1 MYSTA
6 EQIRG
11 VAPSVCMA
19 NPTCQPKKR
28 TGLGLS
34 TKGLLLITSLR
45 VQIHKANL
53 KMKHQS
59 SIANDVIHRCAQKL
73 GISVEKLVEEF
84 EAGWKQE
91 IGDYSRKLL
100 EFCCSKALTVECPH
114 IQEKI
119 IDGSFS
125 RLTFDM
131 MLAWEM
137 PTSQDEESYM
147 EQVGKGRE
155 DRKLPANVPEE
166 QDDIPLFY
174 TDLMPL
180 LVNEE
185 PSIGEDAF
193 VWLGS
198 LVPLVVDVVNGRF
211 AFETLTAPTGHR
223 LFFPGYKKFLQE
235 IDKCIKHLQKHA
247 KPKGVEL
254 ADDEFILHVEGTA
267 SSQRVVR
274 HVGGTSW
281 PGRLTLTNYALY
293 FEAMGVITYDD
304 ALKIDLSKNISHTVK
319 PAATG
324 PWGAP
329 LFDKA
334 IIYESPEFSEGIVLE
349 FPEMTS
355 STRRDHWLALVKEVM
370 LMHQFL
376 SSYNVECPIQAWEMH
391 ARTISGIIRL
401 HAARELLRI
410 SPPSPTKFLI
420 FALFDE
426 LPKGDYVLEQLAES
440 LKKVNSGHPCSACSI
455 LRTMNMSQ
463 SVLPGVEVEAV
474 GKECTSASG
483 QDDIPSSLESAIN
496 QVREEAKEVEIAKAT
511 TEVLKEDGI
520 GESATV
526 LMELLK
532 PLENVVPWFQD
543 VISWR
548 RPSTTLTMIVASLVI
563 IYKEWVGKSI
573 AAGLLS
579 LVLKMILARHGRSQ
593 DKCNEVVVCSGSN
606 QKTTMESIV
615 AAQFGLKN
623 VHEMMQL
630 ANISILKI
638 QSLIHTKARKCS
650 KHYWTDLH
658 VMLMF
663 LARSVLSSSITL
675 IRILDSMSF
684 ASIKS
689 SRRCLQQADMVMAAM
704 TVLAIILAVVPLK
717 YMLIAITLHSIIMTS
732 KLGRHFGNA
741 QGSRR
746 LKEWWDSIPIV
757 PIHVVQ
763 DASQCP
769 S

>member
-1 MYSTA
+1 MGWSGILPSPSNPPYCNAKMYSTT

-11 VAPSVCMA
+11 VAPS
-19 NPTCQPKKR
+19 
-28 TGLGLS
+28 
-34 TKGLLLITSLR
+34 
-45 VQIHKANL
+45 IHKANL

-73 GISVEKLVEEF
+73 GVSVEKLVEEF

-91 IGDYSRKLL
+91 IGDYSRKLV

-137 PTSQDEESYM
+137 PTSQDEESHM

-483 QDDIPSSLESAIN
+483 QDDIPSSLESAID

-543 VISWR
+543 VVSWR
-548 RPSTTLTMIVASLVI
+548 RPATTLTMIVASLVI
-563 IYKEWVGKSI
+563 IYKEWVGKAIS
-573 AAGLLS
+573 AGLLW
-579 LVLKMILARHGRSQ
+579 LVLKMILARYGRSQ

-638 QSLIHTKARKCS
+638 QSLIHAKARK
-650 KHYWTDLH
+650 
-658 VMLMF
+658 
-663 LARSVLSSSITL
+663 
-675 IRILDSMSF
+675 
-684 ASIKS
+684 
-689 SRRCLQQADMVMAAM
+689 QADVVMAAM

-717 YMLIAITLHSIIMTS
+717 YMLIAITLHSIIITS
-732 KLGRHFGNA
+732 KLGRHFRNA
-741 QGSRR
+741 QGNRR

-757 PIHVVQ
+757 PIHVVE

>member
-1 MYSTA
+1 MYSTT

-73 GISVEKLVEEF
+73 GVSVEKLVEEF

-91 IGDYSRKLL
+91 IGDYSRKLV

-137 PTSQDEESYM
+137 PTSQDEESHM

-483 QDDIPSSLESAIN
+483 QDDIPSSLESAID

-543 VISWR
+543 VVSWR
-548 RPSTTLTMIVASLVI
+548 RPATTLTMIVASLVI
-563 IYKEWVGKSI
+563 IYKEWVGKAIS
-573 AAGLLS
+573 AGLLW
-579 LVLKMILARHGRSQ
+579 LVLKMILAS
-593 DKCNEVVVCSGSN
+593 
-606 QKTTMESIV
+606 
-615 AAQFGLKN
+615 
-623 VHEMMQL
+623 
-630 ANISILKI
+630 
-638 QSLIHTKARKCS
+638 KA
-650 KHYWTDLH
+650 D
-658 VMLMF
+658 V
-663 LARSVLSSSITL
+663 
-675 IRILDSMSF
+675 
-684 ASIKS
+684 
-689 SRRCLQQADMVMAAM
+689 VMAAM

-717 YMLIAITLHSIIMTS
+717 YMLIAITLHSIIITS
-732 KLGRHFGNA
+732 KLGRHFRNA

-757 PIHVVQ
+757 PIHVVE

>member
-1 MYSTA
+1 MYSTT

-73 GISVEKLVEEF
+73 GVSVEKLVEEF

-91 IGDYSRKLL
+91 IGDYSRKLV

-137 PTSQDEESYM
+137 PTSQDEESHM

-155 DRKLPANVPEE
+155 DRKLPENVPEE

-483 QDDIPSSLESAIN
+483 QDDIPSSLESAID

-543 VISWR
+543 VVSWR
-548 RPSTTLTMIVASLVI
+548 RPATTLTMIVASLVI
-563 IYKEWVGKSI
+563 IYKEWVGKAIS
-573 AAGLLS
+573 AGLLW
-579 LVLKMILARHGRSQ
+579 LVLKMILARYGRSQ

-638 QSLIHTKARKCS
+638 QSLIHAKARK
-650 KHYWTDLH
+650 
-658 VMLMF
+658 
-663 LARSVLSSSITL
+663 
-675 IRILDSMSF
+675 
-684 ASIKS
+684 
-689 SRRCLQQADMVMAAM
+689 QADVVMAAM

-717 YMLIAITLHSIIMTS
+717 YMLIAITLHSIIITS
-732 KLGRHFGNA
+732 KLGRHFRNA
-741 QGSRR
+741 QGNRR

-757 PIHVVQ
+757 PIHVVE

>member
-1 MYSTA
+1 MYSTT

-73 GISVEKLVEEF
+73 GVSVEKLVEEF

-91 IGDYSRKLL
+91 IGDYSRKLV

-137 PTSQDEESYM
+137 PTSQDEESHM
-147 EQVGKGRE
+147 
-155 DRKLPANVPEE
+155 
-166 QDDIPLFY
+166 
-174 TDLMPL
+174 
-180 LVNEE
+180 VNEE

-483 QDDIPSSLESAIN
+483 QDDIPSSLESAID

-543 VISWR
+543 VVSWR
-548 RPSTTLTMIVASLVI
+548 RPATTLTMIVASLVI
-563 IYKEWVGKSI
+563 IYKEWVGKAIS
-573 AAGLLS
+573 AGLLW
-579 LVLKMILARHGRSQ
+579 LVLKMILAS
-593 DKCNEVVVCSGSN
+593 
-606 QKTTMESIV
+606 
-615 AAQFGLKN
+615 
-623 VHEMMQL
+623 
-630 ANISILKI
+630 
-638 QSLIHTKARKCS
+638 KA
-650 KHYWTDLH
+650 D
-658 VMLMF
+658 V
-663 LARSVLSSSITL
+663 
-675 IRILDSMSF
+675 
-684 ASIKS
+684 
-689 SRRCLQQADMVMAAM
+689 VMAAM

-717 YMLIAITLHSIIMTS
+717 YMLIAITLHSIIITS
-732 KLGRHFGNA
+732 KLGRHFRNA

-757 PIHVVQ
+757 PIHVVE

>member
-1 MYSTA
+1 MYSTT

-73 GISVEKLVEEF
+73 GVSVEKLVEEF

-91 IGDYSRKLL
+91 IGHYSRKLV

-137 PTSQDEESYM
+137 PASQDEESHM

-198 LVPLVVDVVNGRF
+198 LIPLVVDVVNGRF

-247 KPKGVEL
+247 NPKGVEL

-293 FEAMGVITYDD
+293 FEAMGVMTYDD

-463 SVLPGVEVEAV
+463 SVLPGVEVEAA

-483 QDDIPSSLESAIN
+483 QDDVPSSLESAIN

-548 RPSTTLTMIVASLVI
+548 RPATTLTMIVASLVI
-563 IYKEWVGKSI
+563 IYKEWVGKAI
-573 AAGLLS
+573 GAGLLW
-579 LVLKMILARHGRSQ
+579 LVLKMILARRGRSQ

-638 QSLIHTKARKCS
+638 QSLIHAKARK
-650 KHYWTDLH
+650 
-658 VMLMF
+658 
-663 LARSVLSSSITL
+663 
-675 IRILDSMSF
+675 
-684 ASIKS
+684 
-689 SRRCLQQADMVMAAM
+689 QADMVMAAM

-732 KLGRHFGNA
+732 KLGKHFGNA

-757 PIHVVQ
+757 PIHVVE

>member
-1 MYSTA
+1 MYTA

-34 TKGLLLITSLR
+34 TKGLLLLTSLR

-91 IGDYSRKLL
+91 IGDYSRKLV
-100 EFCCSKALTVECPH
+100 EFCCSKALTVECPY

-137 PTSQDEESYM
+137 PTSQDEESHM

-267 SSQRVVR
+267 SSQRVVQ

-281 PGRLTLTNYALY
+281 PGRLTLTNYAVY

-355 STRRDHWLALVKEVM
+355 STRRDHWLALIKEVM

-511 TEVLKEDGI
+511 TEVLKEEGI

-532 PLENVVPWFQD
+532 PLKNVVPWFQD

-548 RPSTTLTMIVASLVI
+548 RPATTLTMIVASLVI
-563 IYKEWVGKSI
+563 IYKEWVGKAI
-573 AAGLLS
+573 AAGLLW
-579 LVLKMILARHGRSQ
+579 LVLKMILARYGRSQ

-638 QSLIHTKARKCS
+638 QSLIHAKARK
-650 KHYWTDLH
+650 
-658 VMLMF
+658 
-663 LARSVLSSSITL
+663 
-675 IRILDSMSF
+675 
-684 ASIKS
+684 
-689 SRRCLQQADMVMAAM
+689 QADMVMAAM

-741 QGSRR
+741 QGNRR

-757 PIHVVQ
+757 PIHVVE

>member
-1 MYSTA
+1 
-6 EQIRG
+6 
-11 VAPSVCMA
+11 
-19 NPTCQPKKR
+19 
-28 TGLGLS
+28 
-34 TKGLLLITSLR
+34 
-45 VQIHKANL
+45 
-53 KMKHQS
+53 
-59 SIANDVIHRCAQKL
+59 
-73 GISVEKLVEEF
+73 
-84 EAGWKQE
+84 
-91 IGDYSRKLL
+91 
-100 EFCCSKALTVECPH
+100 
-114 IQEKI
+114 
-119 IDGSFS
+119 
-125 RLTFDM
+125 M

-137 PTSQDEESYM
+137 PTSQDEESHM

-267 SSQRVVR
+267 SSQRVVQ

-281 PGRLTLTNYALY
+281 PGRLTLTNYAVY

-355 STRRDHWLALVKEVM
+355 STRRDHWLALIKEVM

-511 TEVLKEDGI
+511 TEVLKEEGI

-532 PLENVVPWFQD
+532 PLKNVVPWFQD

-548 RPSTTLTMIVASLVI
+548 RPATTLTMIVASLVI
-563 IYKEWVGKSI
+563 IYKEWVGKAI
-573 AAGLLS
+573 AAGLLW
-579 LVLKMILARHGRSQ
+579 LVLKMILARYGRSQ

-638 QSLIHTKARKCS
+638 QSLIHAKARK
-650 KHYWTDLH
+650 
-658 VMLMF
+658 
-663 LARSVLSSSITL
+663 
-675 IRILDSMSF
+675 
-684 ASIKS
+684 
-689 SRRCLQQADMVMAAM
+689 QADMVMAAM

-741 QGSRR
+741 QGNRR

-757 PIHVVQ
+757 PIHVVE

>member
-1 MYSTA
+1 MYSTT

-73 GISVEKLVEEF
+73 GVSVEKLVEEF

-91 IGDYSRKLL
+91 IGDYSRKLV

-137 PTSQDEESYM
+137 PTSQDEESHM

-155 DRKLPANVPEE
+155 DRKLPENVPEE

-483 QDDIPSSLESAIN
+483 QDDIPSSLESAID

-543 VISWR
+543 VVSWR
-548 RPSTTLTMIVASLVI
+548 RPATTLTMIVASLVI
-563 IYKEWVGKSI
+563 IYKEWVGKAIS
-573 AAGLLS
+573 AGLLW
-579 LVLKMILARHGRSQ
+579 LVLKMILARYGRSQ

-638 QSLIHTKARKCS
+638 QSLIHAKARK
-650 KHYWTDLH
+650 
-658 VMLMF
+658 
-663 LARSVLSSSITL
+663 
-675 IRILDSMSF
+675 
-684 ASIKS
+684 IKS
-689 SRRCLQQADMVMAAM
+689 SRRCLQQADVVMAAM

-717 YMLIAITLHSIIMTS
+717 YMLIAITLHSIIITS
-732 KLGRHFGNA
+732 KLGRHFRNA
-741 QGSRR
+741 QGNRR

-757 PIHVVQ
+757 PIHVVE

>member
-1 MYSTA
+1 MYSTT

-73 GISVEKLVEEF
+73 GVSVEKLVEEF

-91 IGDYSRKLL
+91 IGDYSRKLV

-137 PTSQDEESYM
+137 PTSQDEESHM

-483 QDDIPSSLESAIN
+483 QDDIPSSLESAID

-543 VISWR
+543 VVSWR
-548 RPSTTLTMIVASLVI
+548 RPATTLTMIVASLVI
-563 IYKEWVGKSI
+563 IYKEWVGKAIS
-573 AAGLLS
+573 AGLLW
-579 LVLKMILARHGRSQ
+579 LVLKMILARYGRSQ

-638 QSLIHTKARKCS
+638 QSLIHAKARKE
-650 KHYWTDLH
+650 
-658 VMLMF
+658 
-663 LARSVLSSSITL
+663 
-675 IRILDSMSF
+675 
-684 ASIKS
+684 
-689 SRRCLQQADMVMAAM
+689 ADVVMAAM

-717 YMLIAITLHSIIMTS
+717 YMLIAITLHSIIITS
-732 KLGRHFGNA
+732 KLGRHFRNA

-757 PIHVVQ
+757 PIHVVE

>member
-1 MYSTA
+1 M
-6 EQIRG
+6 
-11 VAPSVCMA
+11 
-19 NPTCQPKKR
+19 
-28 TGLGLS
+28 
-34 TKGLLLITSLR
+34 
-45 VQIHKANL
+45 

-59 SIANDVIHRCAQKL
+59 SIANDVIHSCAQKL
-73 GISVEKLVEEF
+73 DTSVEKLVEEF

-91 IGDYSRKLL
+91 TGDYSRKLV
-100 EFCCSKALTVECPH
+100 EFCCSKALTVECPY

-119 IDGSFS
+119 SDGSFS

-137 PTSQDEESYM
+137 PTSQDEESHM

-166 QDDIPLFY
+166 EDDTPLFY

-185 PSIGEDAF
+185 PSIGEDSF

-198 LVPLVVDVVNGRF
+198 LVPLAVDIVNGRF
-211 AFETLTAPTGHR
+211 TFETLTAPTGHR
-223 LFFPGYKKFLQE
+223 LFFPGFKKFLQE
-235 IDKCIKHLQKHA
+235 IDQCTKHLQKHA
-247 KPKGVEL
+247 TPKGVEL

-293 FEAMGVITYDD
+293 FEATGVMTYDD

-329 LFDKA
+329 LYDKA
-334 IIYESPEFSEGIVLE
+334 IIYESPEISEGIVLE

-355 STRRDHWLALVKEVM
+355 STRRDHWLALVKEIM

-376 SSYNVECPIQAWEMH
+376 SKYNVECPLQAWEMH
-391 ARTISGIIRL
+391 ARTIFGVIRL

-426 LPKGDYVLEQLAES
+426 LPKGDYVLEQLAEG

-455 LRTMNMSQ
+455 LRAMNMSQ
-463 SVLPGVEVEAV
+463 SMLPSPEFEAV
-474 GKECTSASG
+474 GKECTSASCE
-483 QDDIPSSLESAIN
+483 DNIPSSLESAIN

-511 TEVLKEDGI
+511 TEVLKEEGI
-520 GESATV
+520 GESATI

-532 PLENVVPWFQD
+532 PLKNVVPWFQD

-548 RPSTTLTMIVASLVI
+548 RPAITLTMIAASLVI
-563 IYKEWVGKSI
+563 IYKEWVGKAI
-573 AAGLLS
+573 AAGLFW
-579 LVLKMILARHGRSQ
+579 LVLKMILSRLGRSQ
-593 DKCNEVVVCSGSN
+593 DKCNEVVVCSGSD
-606 QKTTMESIV
+606 QKITMESIV

-623 VHEMMQL
+623 IHEMMQL
-630 ANISILKI
+630 SNISILKI
-638 QSLIHTKARKCS
+638 LSIIHAKARK
-650 KHYWTDLH
+650 
-658 VMLMF
+658 
-663 LARSVLSSSITL
+663 
-675 IRILDSMSF
+675 
-684 ASIKS
+684 
-689 SRRCLQQADMVMAAM
+689 QADMVMVAM
-704 TVLAIILAVVPLK
+704 TVLAIIFAVVPLK
-717 YMLIAITLHSIIMTS
+717 YMLIAITLHSFIMTS
-732 KLGRHFGNA
+732 KLGRHIGNA
-741 QGSRR
+741 QGNRR

-757 PIHVVQ
+757 PVRVVE

-769 S
+769 PSPS

>member
-1 MYSTA
+1 
-6 EQIRG
+6 
-11 VAPSVCMA
+11 
-19 NPTCQPKKR
+19 
-28 TGLGLS
+28 
-34 TKGLLLITSLR
+34 
-45 VQIHKANL
+45 
-53 KMKHQS
+53 MKHQS

-73 GISVEKLVEEF
+73 GVSVEKLVEEF

-91 IGDYSRKLL
+91 IGDYSRKLV
-100 EFCCSKALTVECPH
+100 EFCCSKALTVECPY

-137 PTSQDEESYM
+137 PTSQDEESHV

-155 DRKLPANVPEE
+155 DRKLPTNVPEE

-198 LVPLVVDVVNGRF
+198 VVPLVVDVVNGRF

-267 SSQRVVR
+267 SSQRVVQ

-281 PGRLTLTNYALY
+281 PGRLTLTNYAVY

-355 STRRDHWLALVKEVM
+355 STRRDHWLALIKEVM

-474 GKECTSASG
+474 GKECISATG

-511 TEVLKEDGI
+511 TEVLKEEGI

-532 PLENVVPWFQD
+532 PLKNVVPWFQD
-543 VISWR
+543 VTSWR
-548 RPSTTLTMIVASLVI
+548 RPATTLTMIVASLVI
-563 IYKEWVGKSI
+563 IYKEWVGKAI
-573 AAGLLS
+573 AAGLLW
-579 LVLKMILARHGRSQ
+579 LVLKMILARYGRSQ

-623 VHEMMQL
+623 VYEMMQL

-638 QSLIHTKARKCS
+638 QSLTHAKARK
-650 KHYWTDLH
+650 
-658 VMLMF
+658 
-663 LARSVLSSSITL
+663 
-675 IRILDSMSF
+675 
-684 ASIKS
+684 
-689 SRRCLQQADMVMAAM
+689 QADIVMAAM

-741 QGSRR
+741 RGNRR

-757 PIHVVQ
+757 PIHVVE

>member
-1 MYSTA
+1 
-6 EQIRG
+6 
-11 VAPSVCMA
+11 
-19 NPTCQPKKR
+19 
-28 TGLGLS
+28 
-34 TKGLLLITSLR
+34 
-45 VQIHKANL
+45 
-53 KMKHQS
+53 MKHQS

-91 IGDYSRKLL
+91 IGDYSRKLV
-100 EFCCSKALTVECPH
+100 EFCCSKALTVECPY

-137 PTSQDEESYM
+137 PTSQDEESHM

-267 SSQRVVR
+267 SSQRVVQ

-281 PGRLTLTNYALY
+281 PGRLTLTNYAVY

-355 STRRDHWLALVKEVM
+355 STRRDHWLALIKEVM

-511 TEVLKEDGI
+511 TEVLKEEGI

-532 PLENVVPWFQD
+532 PLKNVVPWFQD

-548 RPSTTLTMIVASLVI
+548 RPATTLTMIVASLVI
-563 IYKEWVGKSI
+563 IYKEWVGKAI
-573 AAGLLS
+573 AAGLLW
-579 LVLKMILARHGRSQ
+579 LVLKMILARYGRSQ

-638 QSLIHTKARKCS
+638 QSLIHAKARK
-650 KHYWTDLH
+650 
-658 VMLMF
+658 
-663 LARSVLSSSITL
+663 
-675 IRILDSMSF
+675 
-684 ASIKS
+684 
-689 SRRCLQQADMVMAAM
+689 QADMVMAAM

-741 QGSRR
+741 QGNRR

-757 PIHVVQ
+757 PIHVVE

>member
-1 MYSTA
+1 MYSTT

-73 GISVEKLVEEF
+73 GVSVEKLVEEF

-91 IGDYSRKLL
+91 IGDYSRKLV

-137 PTSQDEESYM
+137 PTSQDEESHM

-483 QDDIPSSLESAIN
+483 QDDIPSSLESAID

-543 VISWR
+543 VVSWR
-548 RPSTTLTMIVASLVI
+548 RPATTLTMIVASLVI
-563 IYKEWVGKSI
+563 IYKEWVGKAIS
-573 AAGLLS
+573 AGLLW
-579 LVLKMILARHGRSQ
+579 LVLKMILARYGRSQ

-638 QSLIHTKARKCS
+638 QSLIHAKARK
-650 KHYWTDLH
+650 
-658 VMLMF
+658 
-663 LARSVLSSSITL
+663 
-675 IRILDSMSF
+675 
-684 ASIKS
+684 
-689 SRRCLQQADMVMAAM
+689 QADVVMAAM

-717 YMLIAITLHSIIMTS
+717 YMLIAITLHSIIITS
-732 KLGRHFGNA
+732 KLGRHFRNA
-741 QGSRR
+741 QGNRR

-757 PIHVVQ
+757 PIHVVE